1 MKCNP
6 NRTIRYNDQCDN
18 AALNL
23 GMCSVWHTLKDKY
36 DWENVQF
43 ARLDAAVSK
52 FCEAEI
58 RPKVVRF
65 TAKYQDELDY
75 NLTRLVDAVE
85 QILDTPLRGPVAE
98 KYRCSDSSACM
109 GMYLVVY
116 VLSDKFG
123 WTETSELR
131 TLLTQAIGF
140 WNEKLKPSSERYSKR
155 YLSELAKTLDRFKK
169 V

>member
-6 NRTIRYNDQCDN
+6 NRAIRYDDQCDN

-23 GMCSVWHTLKDKY
+23 GMCSVWHTLKSKY
-36 DWENVQF
+36 DWRNEQF
-43 ARLDAAVSK
+43 ARLDAVVSK

-65 TAKYQDELDY
+65 TAQYQDELDY

-85 QILDTPLRGPVAE
+85 QILDTPLRGPAAE
-98 KYRCSDSSACM
+98 KFRCNDSSACM
-109 GMYLVVY
+109 GMYIVVY

-123 WTETSELR
+123 WAETSELR

-155 YLSELAKTLDRFKK
+155 YLSELTKTLDRFKTI
-169 V
+169 